1 MTAGNYIAIYSDVGV
16 GSENL
21 YPYVYDQIYRA
32 GSFVT
37 FIVICQNFSCGGTNR
52 GYGRGT
58 GAANT
63 GGGFWTGMGVGG
75 LMGYMFGNRG

>member
-1 MTAGNYIAIYSDVGV
+1 MDEATMMAGQLAHLVFFYSVLGRKLKV
-16 GSENL
+16 NF
-21 YPYVYDQIYRA
+21 QH
-32 GSFVT
+32 
-37 FIVICQNFSCGGTNR
+37 FSCGGTNR

>member
-1 MTAGNYIAIYSDVGV
+1 MTAGNLLIWLSLLCPKL
-16 GSENL
+16 NFNFL
-21 YPYVYDQIYRA
+21 H
-32 GSFVT
+32 
-37 FIVICQNFSCGGTNR
+37 FSCGGTNR

>member
-1 MTAGNYIAIYSDVGV
+1 MMAGKLPIWFSYTLNCAA
-16 GSENL
+16 NF
-21 YPYVYDQIYRA
+21 Q
-32 GSFVT
+32 
-37 FIVICQNFSCGGTNR
+37 QFSCGGTNR

>member
-1 MTAGNYIAIYSDVGV
+1 MGQGHDVPMISIFSHRKILIPANWSNCNG
-16 GSENL
+16 
-21 YPYVYDQIYRA
+21 I
-32 GSFVT
+32 
-37 FIVICQNFSCGGTNR
+37 FIKKTLKFSCGGTNR